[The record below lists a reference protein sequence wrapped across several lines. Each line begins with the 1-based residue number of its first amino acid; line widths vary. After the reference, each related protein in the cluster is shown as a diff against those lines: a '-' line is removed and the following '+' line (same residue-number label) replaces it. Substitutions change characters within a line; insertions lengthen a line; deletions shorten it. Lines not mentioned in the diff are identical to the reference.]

1 MRRCRVARQARKVS
15 PTGFYHVM
23 MRGNNREMILAKKW
37 QKERFLGLLS
47 QADALE
53 IAAYCLMDNHVHLVV
68 RAELPELSEAV
79 KKINIRYAMG
89 YNRHGDRV
97 GHVFQDRYRSEVI
110 LDDSHL
116 LQAVRYVHSNPVKAG
131 LAEGP
136 EAYTWSSYGE
146 YADGSAH
153 IISPAVRE
161 TVLHH
166 FVRQGSFRAFH
177 DGEDLVDFADTQ
189 EDLEHNQG
197 RVAQMVIDSFC
208 RTKGVADAQEIYRS
222 AERLEELVCEL
233 LQRTRLSHRRIAG
246 LLGIS
251 ASFVH
256 RVSRDRESE
265 VETV

>member
-1 MRRCRVARQARKVS
+1 MARQARKVS

-23 MRGNNREMILAKKW
+23 MRGNNREMILEKKW
-37 QKERFLGLLS
+37 QKERFLELLS
-47 QADALE
+47 QADTLE

-110 LDDSHL
+110 LNDSHL
-116 LQAVRYVHSNPVKAG
+116 LQAVRYVHNNPVKAG
-131 LAEGP
+131 LAAGP
-136 EAYTWSSYGE
+136 EAYKWSSYPE
-146 YADGSAH
+146 YLDGSSH
-153 IISPAVRE
+153 IVSPGVRE
-161 TVLHH
+161 TVSLH

-177 DGEDLVDFADTQ
+177 DVDDLVEFADTQ
-189 EDLEHNQG
+189 EDLEHNQA
-197 RVAQMVIDSFC
+197 RSAQRVIDSFC
-208 RTKGVADAQEIYRS
+208 LAKGVFDAKEILKS
-222 AERLEELVCEL
+222 AQRLEELVVEL
-233 LQRTRLSHRRIAG
+233 LQHTTLSHRRIAG

-256 RVSRDRESE
+256 RVSRDRETDAE
-265 VETV
+265 KA